1 MLRKRQT
8 SVPPAI
14 YRFFDA
20 FSMTLS
26 RKAKESL
33 KTALAMVIAYAI
45 ALTMDWDKP
54 YWAGYA
60 VAFVSLSSIG
70 QSLNKAALRMA
81 GTLLAVPMAFLL
93 LGLFSQERWL
103 FMLFLSLWVG
113 FCTYMAGGEQRQYF
127 WICAGFICAI
137 IAIDAGP
144 SGENAFAIAVLRSQE
159 TGLGILVYGLVASLL
174 WPVRSGAQFNAALKQ
189 FLAAQQAL
197 YHACHDRLVGRTT
210 AAAVQE
216 KIDQLLQAQAQFQQ
230 LLSAAAADTY
240 EVWELR
246 EQWQAFQ
253 QQATALTTSLG
264 LWRGSLEGL
273 GEIDLPT
280 VLPDLAEAGAKLE
293 QRFAAI
299 EAMLDN
305 QAPADAVAPIKLK
318 IDREAMQSLT
328 AFQCAELA
336 AATSRWHVLETQTRV
351 LCQSVADLQG
361 FGAATDPVAPPAAG
375 QDPFVLDT
383 ERFYA
388 AIRVI
393 AGLWVAYLAWI
404 YIPDLPGG
412 SAVVMATVPLG
423 MNLAKMP
430 QIRVIK
436 ILRPALLSVLAGG
449 IIYIFLMPQLSTF
462 FGLGLLLFLF
472 TFAVCYL
479 FAAPAQALGKAFGLA
494 LFLSIASVSN
504 DQTYSFLVVTT
515 NALLMSIV
523 CLALIVAEY
532 IPVSPL
538 PEKNFQRLM
547 RRYFRSSEYL
557 LASMAVDTAGAPS
570 RRARALRARHLYE
583 IMTLPKKLQAWVRV
597 LPPDLLP
604 GSGPTTIKHL
614 VGDLE
619 VLSLRLRELLQAG
632 DQEFPPALVSAMR
645 ADFLTWRQ
653 QILKIIGRLSE
664 NPGAIDR
671 DSFRAGLDQAMEHME
686 ARIRET
692 MDRPDR
698 VRLNEQ
704 EGVRFLQLIAAY
716 RGVAEALARYSGSAT
731 TVDWPSWREER
742 FA

>member
-1 MLRKRQT
+1 
-8 SVPPAI
+8 
-14 YRFFDA
+14 
-20 FSMTLS
+20 MTLS
-26 RKAKESL
+26 RTAKESL

-93 LGLFSQERWL
+93 LGLFPQERWL

-174 WPVRSGAQFNAALKQ
+174 WPVRSGARFNASVKQ
-189 FLAAQQAL
+189 FMAAQQAF
-197 YHACHDRLVGRTT
+197 YHACRDRLLGRTS

-216 KIDQLLQAQAQFQQ
+216 KIDQLLQAQAQFKQ

-246 EQWQAFQ
+246 EKWDAFQ
-253 QQATALTTSLG
+253 QQATALTASLG
-264 LWRGSLEGL
+264 LWRGSLKSL
-273 GEIDLPT
+273 GEIDMPS
-280 VLPDLAEAGAKLE
+280 VLPDLADADAKLE

-299 EAMLDN
+299 EAMMEN
-305 QAPADAVAPIKLK
+305 QAPVDAVAPIKLT
-318 IDREAMQSLT
+318 IDRDGMRSLT

-336 AATSRWHVLETQTRV
+336 AAKARWQALETQTRGM
-351 LCQSVADLQG
+351 CQTVADLQG
-361 FGAATDPVAPPAAG
+361 FGAASDPVAPADTGPGA
-375 QDPFVLDT
+375 FVLDT
-383 ERFYA
+383 ERFCA
-388 AIRVI
+388 AIRVM

-404 YIPDLPGG
+404 YVPDLPGG
-412 SAVVMATVPLG
+412 SGAVMATVPLG
-423 MNLAKMP
+423 MNLAQLP
-430 QIRVIK
+430 QVRVIK
-436 ILRPALLSVLAGG
+436 ILRPALLSVLAAG
-449 IIYIFLMPQLSTF
+449 IIYIFIMPQLSTF
-462 FGLGLLLFLF
+462 LELGLLLFLF
-472 TFAVCYL
+472 TFGVTYL
-479 FAAPAQALGKAFGLA
+479 FSAPDQALGKAFGLA

-504 DQTYSFLVVTT
+504 DQTYSFLVVST

-538 PEKNFQRLM
+538 PEKNFQRLLG
-547 RRYFRSSEYL
+547 RYFRSSEYL
-557 LASMAVDTAGAPS
+557 LASMAIENPGAAS
-570 RRARALRARHLYE
+570 RRARALHARHLYE
-583 IMTLPKKLQAWVRV
+583 IMTLPKKLHVWVRV

-604 GSGPTTIKHL
+604 GGAPTTIKHL

-619 VLSLRLRELLQAG
+619 LLSLRLRELLQAG
-632 DQEFPPALVSAMR
+632 GQTFSPALVSALR
-645 ADFLTWRQ
+645 ADFITWRQ
-653 QILKIIGRLSE
+653 EILKILGHLSE
-664 NPGAIDR
+664 DPGAIDP

-686 ARIRET
+686 ASIREA

-704 EGVRFLQLIAAY
+704 EGVRFLQLLAAY

-731 TVDWPSWREER
+731 TVDWPRWREAR